1 MTTIRARITTAVVG
15 STAMVVAV
23 AALLAGTTARAML
36 AREIDARMESRA
48 WFYFGNL
55 PRSQI
60 YPPPEAAG
68 GENGSESGGVA
79 AGAPGDPSA
88 ISPTR
93 SRGGDRRPPGP
104 PSDASDPSRFPS
116 STRSTLFEVIDPE
129 DGRVLMRDPDLPEGV
144 SLAACGAEVGGEAET
159 VAELVEGR
167 PYRVLAVGVEATL
180 HQFGRRRSRESDP
193 PAEPAPPEQHAI
205 VVYMATDVTDM
216 QAEIARLA
224 WILAAVWAGATALSF
239 VVSLRL
245 SRTVLLP
252 VDSVSRTIAELSPTN
267 LAARV
272 PMESVPT
279 ELDTVVT
286 RLNELLARV
295 DGQFQRERATI
306 ANIAHELRNPL
317 SALRTTLEFGLFQD
331 PPAANRK
338 TMESSLALAL
348 RMQSLVSGLLT
359 LTRIEAGQE
368 VLARESVD
376 LVTVLQ
382 DAWDTIEARAS
393 GRGLRVEWDVP
404 DSLRIVTSPA
414 HVSMIASNLFDN
426 AVSHGTG
433 DSVVTVSVESRP
445 GRVRW
450 TVANPCAQA
459 PADTDF
465 FKAFWRSDP
474 ARAGGRHFGL
484 GLALCDRIVRLLGG
498 TIEARLDGGT
508 FAITLEL
515 PVEPAAATDMP
526 VAMERRAPVAQP
538 PGL

>member
-1 MTTIRARITTAVVG
+1 
-15 STAMVVAV
+15 
-23 AALLAGTTARAML
+23 
-36 AREIDARMESRA
+36 
-48 WFYFGNL
+48 
-55 PRSQI
+55 
-60 YPPPEAAG
+60 
-68 GENGSESGGVA
+68 
-79 AGAPGDPSA
+79 
-88 ISPTR
+88 
-93 SRGGDRRPPGP
+93 
-104 PSDASDPSRFPS
+104 
-116 STRSTLFEVIDPE
+116 
-129 DGRVLMRDPDLPEGV
+129 MRDPDLPEGV
-144 SLAACGAEVGGEAET
+144 SLAAYGAEIGGEAET
-159 VAELVEGR
+159 VDDLFEGR

-180 HQFGRRRSRESDP
+180 HNFGRRRSRESEP
-193 PAEPAPPEQHAI
+193 AAEPAPPEKHAI
-205 VVYMATDVTDM
+205 VVYMASDVSDM
-216 QAEIARLA
+216 QAELARLS

-239 VVSLRL
+239 VVSLGL
-245 SRTVLLP
+245 SRTVLHP

-295 DGQFQRERATI
+295 EGQFQRERATI

-317 SALRTTLEFGLFQD
+317 GALRTTLEFGLLQA
-331 PPAANRK
+331 PPTANKK

-368 VLARESVD
+368 VLAREAVD

-393 GRGLRVEWDVP
+393 GRGLRVEWEVP

-426 AVSHGTG
+426 AVSHGTA
-433 DSVVTVSVESRP
+433 DSVVTVELAQSP

-450 TVANPCAQA
+450 TVSNPCAHT
-459 PADTDF
+459 PRSTDF

-498 TIEARLDGGT
+498 TIEAKLDGGT

-515 PVEPAAATDMP
+515 PVEPAAVPD
-526 VAMERRAPVAQP
+526 APVAQGRREP
-538 PGL
+538 AFEG